1 VSEAELAEVVPS
13 ASAARLLR
21 MKGFFVLG
29 MTHSIATQF
38 FPDPHV
44 HEATEHLVEKSLS
57 FRRSDSGV
65 PKICCV
71 RQTLQKRTAEVKESE

>member
-1 VSEAELAEVVPS
+1 
-13 ASAARLLR
+13 

-57 FRRSDSGV
+57 VEVIRVSQRSAVFGKPYRNGPRKLKKAND
-65 PKICCV
+65 IN
-71 RQTLQKRTAEVKESE
+71 ESLLRFK